1 MLGLAG
7 LWCDKGH
14 KGDLIPR
21 PFLKIETNMGKNDDL
36 WAVKSFDEKV
46 REAAKEYVKEQKFF
60 TLAEMPKI
68 ERAFRA
74 GAEFATR
81 LINPMN

>member
-1 MLGLAG
+1 MAKLRNV
-7 LWCDKGH
+7 KYVIFIR
-14 KGDLIPR
+14 KN
-21 PFLKIETNMGKNDDL
+21 FLFSEKISIFVLQKNEQSMGKNDEL

-60 TLAEMPKI
+60 TLAEIPKI
-68 ERAFRA
+68 ERAFKA

-81 LINPMN
+81 

>member
-1 MLGLAG
+1 
-7 LWCDKGH
+7 
-14 KGDLIPR
+14 
-21 PFLKIETNMGKNDDL
+21 MGKNDEL

-60 TLAEMPKI
+60 TLAEIPKI
-68 ERAFRA
+68 ERAFKA

-81 LINPMN
+81 